1 MVFRKNALLFYQSE
15 IIYTLMIVVCFALT
29 PILGLLVSFICALP
43 FVIFALITPKIYN
56 EYITISELGVSCHKS
71 GKILWEYGWDSIS
84 DIKKSSRFLL
94 PSMEILTYTNGVPSE
109 FAIHGHYFQL
119 GRTAQKAI
127 ERYYKIKT

>member
-56 EYITISELGVSCHKS
+56 EYISIYKCFTNRTCSNMEL
-71 GKILWEYGWDSIS
+71 EY
-84 DIKKSSRFLL
+84 R
-94 PSMEILTYTNGVPSE
+94 
-109 FAIHGHYFQL
+109 
-119 GRTAQKAI
+119 
-127 ERYYKIKT
+127 